1 MIIPIGGSGGG
12 GGSTWFNVVI
22 VSGSGSSVSTD
33 SLLSNITLDLSA
45 GGTVLSDCTFIG
57 AGETLVFPAGYTA
70 TGKTFIS
77 GVQSTFEWS
86 LDLTLGAIYNATGGT
101 SGQGLLMIP
110 ANTEWVGKFI
120 LFNDYGVIENIDNL
134 PTWTPDIIIQ
144 ADLATTFGGFQL
156 NLLDI
161 KLGTAVATSVV
172 GTALTNGLGN
182 IGSRNFDAYGSAL
195 DITGYAVLT
204 RQGDYN
210 IYLDG
215 KSIAI
220 F

>member
-1 MIIPIGGSGGG
+1 
-12 GGSTWFNVVI
+12 
-22 VSGSGSSVSTD
+22 
-33 SLLSNITLDLSA
+33 L
-45 GGTVLSDCTFIG
+45 
-57 AGETLVFPAGYTA
+57 
-70 TGKTFIS
+70 
-77 GVQSTFEWS
+77 
-86 LDLTLGAIYNATGGT
+86 
-101 SGQGLLMIP
+101 
-110 ANTEWVGKFI
+110 
-120 LFNDYGVIENIDNL
+120 
-134 PTWTPDIIIQ
+134 
-144 ADLATTFGGFQL
+144 GGFQL

-172 GTALTNGLGN
+172 GTALTNGLGL
-182 IGSRNFDAYGSAL
+182 GTRNFDAYGSAL